1 MKQWQDVQILMLQF
15 FNHHRRQVI
24 ISLTLV
30 VILGGWML
38 THWSTAD
45 ESPQM
50 ATNASP
56 VIKSVSTATDNH
68 RGVTV
73 DVKGAVKQPGV
84 YTLKHGA
91 RIQEALKQAG
101 GPLRTADMRQVNLAK
116 QVTDQQMVYIPAQG
130 EVQTTTGLA
139 NANESSQAIVNLNT
153 ATKEQLLTL
162 TGIGDKKADQI
173 LAYRQ
178 QHGEFKQV
186 EDLKNVDG
194 FGDKTVAKLKDSL
207 VV

>member
-1 MKQWQDVQILMLQF
+1 MKQWQDVQTLMLQF
-15 FNHHRRQVI
+15 FNHRRRQVI

-30 VILGGWML
+30 VVLGGWML

-45 ESPQM
+45 ESSQM
-50 ATNASP
+50 ATNSRT
-56 VIKSVSTATDNH
+56 VIKSGSTATNNH

-73 DVKGAVKQPGV
+73 DAKGAVKQPGV
-84 YTLKHGA
+84 NTLKHGA

-101 GPLRTADMRQVNLAK
+101 GPLPTADMRQVNLAK

-130 EVQTTTGLA
+130 EVQTTAGLA

-186 EDLKNVDG
+186 EDMKNVDG
-194 FGDKTVAKLKDSL
+194 IGDKTVAKLKDSL
-207 VV
+207 AV

>member
-1 MKQWQDVQILMLQF
+1 M
-15 FNHHRRQVI
+15 
-24 ISLTLV
+24 
-30 VILGGWML
+30 
-38 THWSTAD
+38 
-45 ESPQM
+45 
-50 ATNASP
+50 
-56 VIKSVSTATDNH
+56 
-68 RGVTV
+68 

-101 GPLRTADMRQVNLAK
+101 GPLPTADMRQVNLAK

-130 EVQTTTGLA
+130 EVQTTAGLA

-207 VV
+207 AV

>member
-1 MKQWQDVQILMLQF
+1 MKQWQDVQTLMLQF
-15 FNHHRRQVI
+15 FNHHRRQVM
-24 ISLTLV
+24 ISLTLAV
-30 VILGGWML
+30 VLGGWML
-38 THWSTAD
+38 THWPTAD
-45 ESPQM
+45 ESSQM
-50 ATNASP
+50 ATNSRP
-56 VIKSVSTATDNH
+56 VIKSVSTATNNH

-101 GPLRTADMRQVNLAK
+101 GPLPTADMRQVNLAK

-130 EVQTTTGLA
+130 EVQTTAGLA

-207 VV
+207 AV